1 MFTIE
6 TNFIEASKNIPAR
19 TIISN
24 KLTSASPA
32 RSSKKTRCSDL
43 NALST
48 TVLESSIALS
58 IRSSWEGFLRF
69 QDDFLSIISY
79 CHLIEF

>member
-1 MFTIE
+1 MII
-6 TNFIEASKNIPAR
+6 TNYIDHAKIVIAR

-32 RSSKKTRCSDL
+32 RSLKKTRCSDL

-58 IRSSWEGFLRF
+58 IRSSWEGFLQL
-69 QDDFLSIISY
+69 QDEFLSIISY
-79 CHLIEF
+79 CHLVEF